1 LKKQGEA
8 IVSGTF
14 KNILSS
20 FKKLQKLKV
29 KQYRDAH
36 VRERIRI
43 GIPYQIRA
51 LREQDGRNWT
61 QAELGKRVG
70 KPQNVI
76 SRLEDPNYGK
86 LSIQTLLEVAAAFDV
101 ALLIKFVS
109 YSRLIGEFEDVSQ
122 KALEVQSFEEDMHL
136 QELTQIN
143 REPDINGRQ
152 SIADLVSTER
162 PYQKESAVVAANLT
176 ASQLPRSG
184 ARWKPLSE
192 ISRMAQP

>member
-1 LKKQGEA
+1 M
-8 IVSGTF
+8 SGTF